1 MTADRFVQF
10 VETVSEE
17 NAHVHPGVVL
27 FDNASCHRRVFQ
39 AAQLEDGHT
48 LKSLPPYSPFLNP
61 VEQAF
66 SAFKAH
72 LKRELEETRPHM
84 ITMNHDDRMA
94 TLAQLG
100 EQAVAAITPDAC
112 RNWFLH
118 TQRKITACFQQED
131 ILM

>member
-1 MTADRFVQF
+1 MNFVSFQVQTSDTVVFAISVNRGLLKHDLFQGGMTADRFVQF

-66 SAFKAH
+66 SAFK
-72 LKRELEETRPHM
+72 KRV
-84 ITMNHDDRMA
+84 
-94 TLAQLG
+94 G
-100 EQAVAAITPDAC
+100 
-112 RNWFLH
+112 RNSS
-118 TQRKITACFQQED
+118 AYDYNES
-131 ILM
+131 